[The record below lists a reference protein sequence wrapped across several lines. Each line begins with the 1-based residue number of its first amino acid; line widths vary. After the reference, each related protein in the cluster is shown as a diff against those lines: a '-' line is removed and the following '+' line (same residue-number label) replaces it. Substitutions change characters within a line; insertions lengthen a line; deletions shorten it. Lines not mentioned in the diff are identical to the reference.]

1 MLWNWKRNGFGL
13 YRRPKRSR
21 ERKTQQN
28 SAKLKPTDM
37 QLRTIISNT
46 IKQTNETCTQTA
58 HSALKHCYSFPTDIR
73 CSFSF
78 IACVE
83 TLFFCSLLVS
93 AVADCELRA
102 FGRFFCV
109 LLLAIAS
116 AIHPN
121 AVYCARCTRKLAK
134 ASLIECMRLH
144 LGTSNLHITRK
155 SFMIELTS
163 VIFVVVV
170 VVVFLLYFRLLMQD
184 AARSFLCAL
193 WSFRS
198 SLQERSFSCCV
209 HCTKSNICDL
219 FTILR
224 CHESLRMKCFF
235 VVLLFIRFA

>member
-28 SAKLKPTDM
+28 STKLKPTDM

-102 FGRFFCV
+102 FGRFFFVCFCLQ
-109 LLLAIAS
+109 LLLPS
-116 AIHPN
+116 
-121 AVYCARCTRKLAK
+121 TRMPFTVLVA
-134 ASLIECMRLH
+134 
-144 LGTSNLHITRK
+144 
-155 SFMIELTS
+155 
-163 VIFVVVV
+163 
-170 VVVFLLYFRLLMQD
+170 
-184 AARSFLCAL
+184 
-193 WSFRS
+193 
-198 SLQERSFSCCV
+198 QESWQK
-209 HCTKSNICDL
+209 H
-219 FTILR
+219 
-224 CHESLRMKCFF
+224 H
-235 VVLLFIRFA
+235 